1 MSAETEAANLHGV
14 SPRPLEHPLRGFG
27 VVPLARETLD
37 GVLRGYRR
45 PNDKVS
51 EWMKEGALQP
61 LRRGLYLAGQPL
73 RGGPICLPLLANH
86 LYGPSCVSLDYAL
99 AWHGLIP
106 EGVVEVSSVT
116 PRPSRRLQNALGRFS
131 YQHLPLPYY
140 VVGQNLGQSAE
151 GLSFLITSPA
161 KALCDRLVLS
171 RGLGALSRETMRQ
184 WLLEDLRLDAEL
196 LGQLDL
202 ADIHACLVTGYKRRQ
217 LGSLLAVLEALQK
230 EMNQELTT

>member
-1 MSAETEAANLHGV
+1 MPPKTEAANPDGV
-14 SPRPLEHPLRGFG
+14 SPTPLEHPLRGFG
-27 VVPLARETLD
+27 GVPLARETLD

-73 RGGPICLPLLANH
+73 RGVPICLPLVANH

-106 EGVVEVSSVT
+106 EGVAEVTSVT

-131 YQHLPLPYY
+131 YQHLPLAYY
-140 VVGQNLGQSAE
+140 VVGQDLGQSSD

-171 RGLGALSRETMRQ
+171 RGLGPLSRESMRQ

-202 ADIHACLVTGYKRRQ
+202 ADIGACLASGFKRRQ
-217 LGSLLAVLEALQK
+217 LASLLAVVKALQK
-230 EMNQELTT
+230 EMQQELAP

>member
-1 MSAETEAANLHGV
+1 MIN
-14 SPRPLEHPLRGFG
+14 LEHPLRGFG
-27 VVPLARETLD
+27 AVPLARESLD
-37 GVLRGYRR
+37 GLLRTYSR

-51 EWMKEGALQP
+51 EWMREGALQP

-106 EGVVEVSSVT
+106 EGVAEVTSVT
-116 PRPSRRLQNALGRFS
+116 PKPSRRLHNTLGWFS
-131 YQHLPLPYY
+131 YYHLPLAYY
-140 VVGQNLGQSAE
+140 TVGQELGQNAD

-171 RGLGALSRETMRQ
+171 RGLGQLSRAAMGQ

-202 ADIHACLVTGYKRRQ
+202 ADLRACVATGFKRRQ
-217 LGSLLAVLEALQK
+217 LGTLLAVVERLQG
-230 EMNQELTT
+230 EMHRELAP